1 MLKFV
6 LMALVLTL
14 SSCQKDESP
23 EGYLNRFIDYR
34 FSDGQT
40 REELLDM
47 TSGEIKNSLINMEAD
62 ELKEFLTATGNNQK
76 RKFKMLHKNCSGKEC
91 FITYVLNTNHYTDKT
106 KTFEV
111 ETKKTA
117 KLVMENEKWLV
128 SEVDTMKTYIEGK
141 KEIIITK

>member
-14 SSCQKDESP
+14 SSCQKDQSP
-23 EGYLNRFIDYR
+23 EGYLKRFIDYR
-34 FSDGQT
+34 FSDGQKH
-40 REELLDM
+40 EELLEM
-47 TSGEIKNSLINMEAD
+47 TSGELRNSLVNMDAE
-62 ELKEFLTATGNNQK
+62 ELKTFLTATANNQQ
-76 RKFKMLHKNCSGKEC
+76 RKFKMLHKNCSGGEC
-91 FITYVLNTNHYTDKT
+91 FITYVLNTNHFSDKT

-117 KLVMENEKWLV
+117 KLVMENENWLI

-141 KEIIITK
+141 KEIIISK